1 MPIYEFY
8 CSRCHRIYNFFSRTI
23 QTDKQPDCPRCGK
36 PRLKRCMSRF
46 AIGAGRSDRAS
57 QRSSSEGGPDQETET
72 DWWEDLPPGF
82 DEEKFERAMEE
93 LASEADGLDED
104 DPRQMG
110 RLMRKV
116 CEAAGMPIEGPMA
129 EAIRRLESG
138 EDPDKIEEDLG
149 EELDQLQ
156 PPWEIGPP
164 AKKTK
169 GKKQTSSTL
178 RGWVR
183 KMLPPEVD
191 ETLYDL

>member
-23 QTDKQPDCPRCGK
+23 QTDKQPACPRCGK
-36 PRLKRCMSRF
+36 PKLKRCMSRF
-46 AIGAGRSDRAS
+46 AIGAARSAVS
-57 QRSSSEGGPDQETET
+57 EERSSAEQTES
-72 DWWEDLPPGF
+72 DWGEEWPAGL
-82 DEEKFERAMEE
+82 DEEKFERVMEE
-93 LASEADGLDED
+93 LAAEADALDEE

-110 RLMRKV
+110 RMMRKV
-116 CEAAGMPIEGPMA
+116 CEAVGMPIEGPMA

-149 EELDQLQ
+149 EALDQLE
-156 PPWEIGPP
+156 PPWEAGQ
-164 AKKTK
+164 AARKGK
-169 GKKQTSSTL
+169 GKKQTGGLL